1 MYSITV
7 PNLKQFTRE
16 DILLTKKKLRRVKWV
31 KIWSIN
37 PLLAV
42 TRKVDFFSVI
52 CFTAIINLAFPGIDE
67 YGNALI
73 E

>member
-1 MYSITV
+1 MG
-7 PNLKQFTRE
+7 
-16 DILLTKKKLRRVKWV
+16 

-42 TRKVDFFSVI
+42 TRKFFFPVI
-52 CFTAIINLAFPGIDE
+52 CFTAIINHAFPGIDE

>member
-7 PNLKQFTRE
+7 PNLKIHQRGHVI
-16 DILLTKKKLRRVKWV
+16 DKKKLEEGEMGE
-31 KIWSIN
+31 IWSIN

-52 CFTAIINLAFPGIDE
+52 CFTAIINHAFPGIDE

>member
-7 PNLKQFTRE
+7 PNLKQFSRE
-16 DILLTKKKLRRVKWV
+16 DILLKKKLEEGEMG
-31 KIWSIN
+31 KIWSNN

-52 CFTAIINLAFPGIDE
+52 CFTAIINHAFPGIDE

>member
-1 MYSITV
+1 MG
-7 PNLKQFTRE
+7 
-16 DILLTKKKLRRVKWV
+16 

-42 TRKVDFFSVI
+42 TRKVDFFSSVI
-52 CFTAIINLAFPGIDE
+52 CFTAMINHAFPGIDE

>member
-1 MYSITV
+1 MG
-7 PNLKQFTRE
+7 
-16 DILLTKKKLRRVKWV
+16 

-52 CFTAIINLAFPGIDE
+52 CFTAIINHAYPGIDE

>member
-1 MYSITV
+1 MG
-7 PNLKQFTRE
+7 
-16 DILLTKKKLRRVKWV
+16 
-31 KIWSIN
+31 KIWPIN

-52 CFTAIINLAFPGIDE
+52 CFTAIINHAFPGIDE